1 MRILHGFDAPDAYRG
16 GYVSIGNFD
25 GVHRGHQSMVKLLT
39 DRAHAENVPAV
50 VFTFDPHPISI
61 LRPEAAPP
69 PLTTTAQKAEI
80 MESLG
85 VDVMI
90 AYPTDQA
97 LLDLTPD
104 EFFTRIILGEIGARG
119 LVEGPNFFYGRQR
132 AGNVV
137 TLKRSCDAAG
147 LSLDVVSPVRVGE
160 RLVSSSSIRE
170 RIAAGDVA
178 AASEMLGRHYR
189 VRGVVSEGARRGR
202 TIGFPT
208 ANLAQVATLLPA
220 DGVYAGIAS
229 VGGNRYAAALNL
241 GPNPTFDEAQRKLE
255 AHLLDFSGDL
265 YGQTLDLEFIA
276 RIRDTIRFENLE
288 DLISQLNLDVAAT
301 RELAKPELH
310 G

>member
-1 MRILHGFDAPDAYRG
+1 
-16 GYVSIGNFD
+16 
-25 GVHRGHQSMVKLLT
+25 
-39 DRAHAENVPAV
+39 AHAENVPAV

-85 VDVMI
+85 GDVMI

-104 EFFTRIILGEIGARG
+104 EFFTKIILGEIGARG

-170 RIAAGDVA
+170 RIAAGDV
-178 AASEMLGRHYR
+178 
-189 VRGVVSEGARRGR
+189 
-202 TIGFPT
+202 
-208 ANLAQVATLLPA
+208 
-220 DGVYAGIAS
+220 
-229 VGGNRYAAALNL
+229 
-241 GPNPTFDEAQRKLE
+241 
-255 AHLLDFSGDL
+255 
-265 YGQTLDLEFIA
+265 
-276 RIRDTIRFENLE
+276 
-288 DLISQLNLDVAAT
+288 
-301 RELAKPELH
+301 
-310 G
+310 